1 MIYALFVGSSVLFC
15 VLSRQRRRMQQRG
28 ATKTFRF
35 LLIENTLDFLLPFVA
50 VTLFY
55 SILSASVSNAG
66 SDQSSIA
73 LLQEY
78 ERRLQGVKDLLKSL
92 KLTPGYSFLVL
103 LCAFFLAL
111 LARSVAV
118 FGPYEKRIEKL
129 HSLLG
134 KYHKWIGHTA
144 IVVGLLASFTF
155 FEKSVSAGL
164 GRVQIA
170 IKDTREKGEE
180 VRREIEEAV
189 AGEVAPALAQQLS
202 TVALPLERAFA
213 VYEQFDK
220 DYEEF
225 EREKAAT
232 EEYRISSPE
241 TERLDAELKRRQTKL
256 NHALEQVAPAERAEA
271 PVRAYEGSLSKQKA
285 KLMEAAL
292 QKRFAVF
299 AARRAKQVFG
309 SPLGREVG
317 NRILKAILSE
327 KHLPG
332 VENLTA
338 DFPIV
343 GPILAIFTE
352 SVRKK
357 AAASISEATDRIAEK
372 AYLEGGS
379 TLEPDIAAT
388 AADIAS
394 GITRS
399 VPPVPAQVL
408 VEAERAS
415 RADLAKVETAR
426 DEYHD
431 ILEVRQ
437 TKLREANHMLTQK
450 MSIEARRVGE
460 ATKLPRHVRKTPKF
474 LETDDPL
481 VSPEN
486 TRILKRLRS
495 AETDSSG
502 LLGPD
507 TTSAGLFPSKFATA
521 VDKLIEESSAIGDPL
536 AQNKFLTRV
545 ETELSKGD
553 SYATKV
559 RGLAALAGECPGAH
573 ASADQFNDI
582 VAETRPVEPS
592 RPWLHSYDGS
602 THPRSFEPSRPY
614 ERFRPME
621 PVRRYRPPVRIVP
634 RR

>member
-1 MIYALFVGSSVLFC
+1 MIYALFVGSGVLFG
-15 VLSRQRRRMQQRG
+15 VLSWQRRRMQQGG

-35 LLIENTLDFLLPFVA
+35 LLIENTLDFLLPFLA

-66 SDQSSIA
+66 SDQSTIA

-78 ERRLQGVKDLLKSL
+78 ERRLQSVKDLLKSL

-155 FEKSVSAGL
+155 FEKGVSAGL

-170 IKDTREKGEE
+170 ITDTRGKGEE

-189 AGEVAPALAQQLS
+189 AREVAPALAQQLS
-202 TVALPLERAFA
+202 MVSPPLEQVFA
-213 VYEQFDK
+213 VYEQFVK
-220 DYEEF
+220 DYEKF
-225 EREKAAT
+225 RREKAAT

-271 PVRAYEGSLSKQKA
+271 PIRAYEGSLSKQKA

-292 QKRFAVF
+292 QKRSSVF
-299 AARRAKQVFG
+299 AARRAKEVFG

-332 VENLTA
+332 IKNLTT

-343 GPILAIFTE
+343 EPMLAILTE

-357 AAASISEATDRIAEK
+357 VAASISEATDRIAEK
-372 AYLEGGS
+372 GYREGGS
-379 TLEPDIAAT
+379 TLEPEIAAT

-399 VPPVPAQVL
+399 VPVVSAQVL
-408 VEAERAS
+408 VEAERAG

-426 DEYHD
+426 DEYRG

-437 TKLREANHMLTQK
+437 TKLREANHMLAQK
-450 MSIEARRVGE
+450 LSIEARRVGE
-460 ATKLPRHVRKTPKF
+460 ATKLPTQVRKAPKV

-481 VSPEN
+481 LSPEIS
-486 TRILKRLRS
+486 RILKGPRS
-495 AETDSSG
+495 AEADS
-502 LLGPD
+502 
-507 TTSAGLFPSKFATA
+507 GLFPSKFATA

-545 ETELSKGD
+545 ETELFKGD
-553 SYATKV
+553 SYAKKV
-559 RGLAALAGECPGAH
+559 GRLAALAGECPGAH
-573 ASADQFNDI
+573 ASADQFKNI

-592 RPWLHSYDGS
+592 RPWLPSYDGS
-602 THPRSFEPSRPY
+602 THPRSFEPSRP
-614 ERFRPME
+614 ERFRPIE
-621 PVRRYRPPVRIVP
+621 PVHPYRPPVRIVP

>member
-1 MIYALFVGSSVLFC
+1 MIYALFVGSGVLFG
-15 VLSRQRRRMQQRG
+15 VLSRQRRQMQQRG

-35 LLIENTLDFLLPFVA
+35 LLIENTLDFLLPFLA

-66 SDQSSIA
+66 SDQSTIA

-189 AGEVAPALAQQLS
+189 AREIAPALAEQLS
-202 TVALPLERAFA
+202 TVSPPLERAFA
-213 VYEQFDK
+213 VYKQFDK

-225 EREKAAT
+225 KREKAAT
-232 EEYRISSPE
+232 EEYRINSPE

-292 QKRFAVF
+292 PKRSAVF
-299 AARRAKQVFG
+299 AARRAEQVFG
-309 SPLGREVG
+309 TPLGREVG
-317 NRILKAILSE
+317 NRIIKAILSE

-332 VENLTA
+332 IENLTT

-343 GPILAIFTE
+343 EPILTILTE

-357 AAASISEATDRIAEK
+357 AAASISEATDRIAAK
-372 AYLEGGS
+372 GYREGGS
-379 TLEPDIAAT
+379 SLGPDIAAT

-399 VPPVPAQVL
+399 VPPVPAQVI
-408 VEAERAS
+408 VEAERAG

-426 DEYHD
+426 DEYRG
-431 ILEVRQ
+431 ILEVRE
-437 TKLREANHMLTQK
+437 TKLREANHMLAQK
-450 MSIEARRVGE
+450 LSIEARRVGE
-460 ATKLPRHVRKTPKF
+460 ATKLPEHVRKTPKF
-474 LETDDPL
+474 LATEDTL
-481 VSPEN
+481 LSPETN
-486 TRILKRLRS
+486 GLLKSLRRG
-495 AETDSSG
+495 ETDSSG
-502 LLGPD
+502 LLGAD
-507 TTSAGLFPSKFATA
+507 TTSASSFPSKFATA
-521 VDKLIEESSAIGDPL
+521 VDKLIEESAAIGDPL
-536 AQNKFLTRV
+536 AENKFLTRV
-545 ETELSKGD
+545 ETELSKGN
-553 SYATKV
+553 SYAKKV
-559 RGLAALAGECPGAH
+559 RRLAALAGEYPGAH
-573 ASADQFNDI
+573 ASADQFNDFL
-582 VAETRPVEPS
+582 AETRSVELS

-614 ERFRPME
+614 EGFRP
-621 PVRRYRPPVRIVP
+621 YRPPVRIVP